1 MAFLYGLLF
10 TLYSLFFMI
19 PLNIFTASKF
29 MTLTL
34 LGLGIGLLA
43 LLYYFGVVAKKPIL
57 TYKVTPLN
65 RALVSTIKA
74 LNNPYFA
81 TPWLFNNH
89 FQLIVLG
96 FIKGFAK
103 PLKYD
108 REDVL
113 TMKDKGQVGVDWYGL
128 DLPED
133 TPTMLVLHT
142 ISGNPQ
148 SMRGFV
154 RYVREHLGWRV
165 ALCVRRG
172 HGDMSLNTANFNTM
186 GNTEDF
192 AAQIQHIQSCF
203 PISDLYATGIS
214 AGSGVLAHYLGK
226 QGYDTPIKAAVA
238 YCPAYD
244 MRNAFTR
251 AVPFY
256 SKMMTKKLHK
266 LFITPNHEKF
276 QNFESLGELQA
287 AENLHEFHQHLYE
300 IAGNDSCEDYMLN
313 SNPSEVFDDIK
324 IPILILNAKDD
335 PVCHIEN
342 VYQHLPRIEAMEN
355 VILVLT
361 ERGSHCAY
369 FEGLTAKP
377 WANRLISEYFSAFQS
392 IQKSDEWKT
401 MAQKVV

>member
-1 MAFLYGLLF
+1 MA
-10 TLYSLFFMI
+10 
-19 PLNIFTASKF
+19 
-29 MTLTL
+29 
-34 LGLGIGLLA
+34 
-43 LLYYFGVVAKKPIL
+43 YYFVKVAKKPLL
-57 TYKVTPLN
+57 TYQATPFN
-65 RALVSTIKA
+65 KQLVGAIQA
-74 LNNPYFA
+74 LNKRYYA

-96 FIKGFAK
+96 FVKGFAK
-103 PLKYD
+103 PLEYD

-113 TMKDKGQVGVDWYGL
+113 TMVDGGKVGVDWYGL
-128 DLPED
+128 DLPAN

-186 GNTEDF
+186 GNTDDF
-192 AAQIQHIQSCF
+192 AAQIKHIQECF
-203 PISDLYATGIS
+203 PDSDLFATGIS

-226 QGYDTPIKAAVA
+226 VGKDTPLKAAVA

-266 LFITPNHEKF
+266 LFITPNQDKF
-276 QNFESLGELQA
+276 KNFESFKALQSTQD
-287 AENLHEFHQHLYE
+287 LHEFHQHLYQV
-300 IAGNDSCEDYMLN
+300 AGNDSTEDYMLN
-313 SNPSEVFDDIK
+313 SNPSEVFDQIQ

-335 PVCHIEN
+335 PVCHVEN
-342 VYQHLPRIEAMEN
+342 VYEHKPRIEAMDN

-369 FEGLTAKP
+369 FEGMSAKP
-377 WANRLISEYFSAFQS
+377 WANRLISEYFGAFQQ
-392 IQKSDEWKT
+392 IQET
-401 MAQKVV
+401 RG

>member
-1 MAFLYGLLF
+1 
-10 TLYSLFFMI
+10 
-19 PLNIFTASKF
+19 
-29 MTLTL
+29 MTLFL
-34 LGLGIGLLA
+34 VSLGILLLA
-43 LLYYFGVVAKKPIL
+43 ILYYFTKVAKKPELI
-57 TYKVTPLN
+57 YQATPLN
-65 RALVSTIKA
+65 VALIAKTKA
-74 LNNPYFA
+74 LNKRYFA
-81 TPWLFNNH
+81 TPWLFNTH

-103 PLKYD
+103 PLKYE

-113 TMKDKGQVGVDWYGL
+113 TMKDGGQVGVDWLGL
-128 DLPED
+128 DLPEN

-154 RYVREHLGWRV
+154 RYVRENLGWRV

-172 HGDMSLNTANFNTM
+172 HGEMSLNTANFNTM
-186 GNTEDF
+186 GNVDDF
-192 AAQIQHIQSCF
+192 SAQIEHIQSCF
-203 PISDLYATGIS
+203 PQSDLYATGIS

-226 QGYDTPIKAAVA
+226 SGNNTPLKSAVA

-244 MRNAFTR
+244 MRNAFSR

-266 LFITPNHEKF
+266 LFITPNQDRF
-276 QNFESLGELQA
+276 QNFESFNALQST
-287 AENLHEFHQHLYE
+287 EDLHEFHQHLYQV
-300 IAGNDSCEDYMLN
+300 AGNESTEDYMLN
-313 SNPSEVFDDIK
+313 SNPSEVFDQIK
-324 IPILILNAKDD
+324 IPFLILNSKDD
-335 PVCHIEN
+335 PVCHVDN
-342 VYQHLPRIEAMEN
+342 VYEHQHRIEAMDN

-377 WANRLISEYFSAFQS
+377 WANRLIKEYFSAFQS
-392 IQKSDEWKT
+392 IHT
-401 MAQKVV
+401 R